1 MKLRYYIKNN
11 KKIYTL
17 KEKIGGEETKS
28 AHYKFI
34 KIKSLTNNKS
44 PHSKPLK

>member
-17 KEKIGGEETKS
+17 KSKDPEGKETKE

-34 KIKSLTNNKS
+34 KFKSYNQSTTL
-44 PHSKPLK
+44 